1 MKVFRKI
8 SPKELEVNPIEL
20 IGDQWMLV
28 TAGTMEKFNT
38 MTASWG
44 AMGELWNKSVAFV
57 FVRPQRHTHLFTERE
72 EMLTLSFFEPAYRP
86 ALTLCGN
93 TSGRDTDKVA
103 KTGLTPYETGKGS
116 VAFKEAKLV
125 LECRKLY
132 SDTLRKENFADGKIP
147 AKLYPGDDFH
157 TMYVAEIVNAWL
169 KE

>member
-1 MKVFRKI
+1 MKVLRKI
-8 SPKELEVNPIEL
+8 NPKELEVNPIEL

-28 TAGTMEKFNT
+28 TAGSLDDFNT

-44 AMGELWNKSVAFV
+44 AMGELWNKPVAFI
-57 FVRPQRHTHLFTERE
+57 FVRPQRYTFEYTERE
-72 EMLTLSFFEPAYRP
+72 ELFTLSFFDPPYRP

-103 KTGLTPYETGKGS
+103 KTGLQPYATDKGS
-116 VAFKEAKLV
+116 VAFREAKMV

-132 SDTLRKENFADGKIP
+132 AQPLEKECFTEGKIAEKLYADG
-147 AKLYPGDDFH
+147 DFH
-157 TMYVAEIVNAWL
+157 VMYVAEIINAWV

>member
-28 TAGTMEKFNT
+28 TAGKLEKFNT

-44 AMGELWNKSVAFV
+44 AMGELWNKPVAFV
-57 FVRPQRHTHLFTERE
+57 FVRPQRYTYEFTERE
-72 EMLTLSFFEPAYRP
+72 DMMTLSFFEPSYRP
-86 ALTLCGN
+86 VLTLCGN

-103 KTGLTPYETGKGS
+103 RTGLTPYETEKGGI
-116 VAFKEAKLV
+116 AFSEAKLV
-125 LECRKLY
+125 MECRKLY
-132 SDTLRKENFADGKIP
+132 SDMLNKENFTDDKIP

-157 TMYVAEIVNAWL
+157 KMYVVEIVNAWI